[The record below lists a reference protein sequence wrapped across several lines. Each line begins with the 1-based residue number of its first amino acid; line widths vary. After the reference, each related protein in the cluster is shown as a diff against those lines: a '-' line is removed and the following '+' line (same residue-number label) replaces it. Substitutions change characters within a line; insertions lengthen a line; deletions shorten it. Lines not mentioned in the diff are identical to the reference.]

1 LTIVLLFYTIRKVK
15 TLDRLG
21 TILIKKLARM
31 AMLYDFYGQLLTE
44 KQQAI
49 MELFYSDDLSLSEIA
64 EEYGISR
71 QAVFDILKRAE
82 NTLETYELKLQ
93 LFKKFKQ
100 HQEKITY
107 IGELVDLARKS
118 RSLDYLEEI
127 ADIIGE
133 INDLERK

>member
-1 LTIVLLFYTIRKVK
+1 M
-15 TLDRLG
+15 
-21 TILIKKLARM
+21 IKKLARM

-93 LFKKFKQ
+93 LLKKFKQ
-100 HQEKITY
+100 HQERITY

-118 RSLDYLEEI
+118 RSLDYLEKI
-127 ADIIGE
+127 ADIIEE